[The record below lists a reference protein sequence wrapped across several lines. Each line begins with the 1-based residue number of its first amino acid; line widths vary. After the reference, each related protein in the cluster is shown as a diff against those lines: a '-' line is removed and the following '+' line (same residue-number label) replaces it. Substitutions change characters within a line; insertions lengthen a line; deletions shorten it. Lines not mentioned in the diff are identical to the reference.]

1 MSDTT
6 WGPLGEDR
14 DEHAPSGPPQDHL
27 PFVPPLPPAQAS
39 VRPAWEPDLAHER
52 TLTWETE
59 QDPWNSPVA
68 PVAVPTGR
76 RERGRIGWGRLFL
89 VSLLSGIVGATLAA
103 GVVLWLGDN
112 GSGGD
117 SANVTVVERIETQI
131 LTPETGGSTSAAV
144 ATRVLPSIVTI
155 EVRETS
161 GGDTAADSSGSG
173 VVIST
178 DGLLVTNHHV
188 VDGAA
193 DVRVVFA
200 DGRTYEAEII
210 GSDSLTDIALIRI
223 DAVGLT
229 AVEIGSAANMHI
241 GDAAIAI
248 GSPLGLRGGP
258 SVTVGVVSACDRRV
272 QTSVTSELF
281 GLLQTDAPI
290 TRGSSGG
297 ALVDDHG
304 RLIGIT
310 TAIGVS
316 DVGAEGLGFA
326 VPVEMVMRIVDDLN
340 EFGEARH
347 AFLGIQGTTLFRQ
360 AADGATVPSG
370 VVVSEVVAA
379 SAASAAG
386 LEPGD
391 IILSFDG
398 DAVTTMEQLVVEVRF
413 YRVGDAIDVVIER
426 TEAEQ
431 TIPVILLERPEDV

>member
-1 MSDTT
+1 M
-6 WGPLGEDR
+6 
-14 DEHAPSGPPQDHL
+14 PPI
-27 PFVPPLPPAQAS
+27 PPAPAS
-39 VRPAWEPDLAHER
+39 STRPGWEQDPTHQR

-68 PVAVPTGR
+68 PIAVPAGR

-117 SANVTVVERIETQI
+117 AANVTVVERVETQI
-131 LTPETGGSTSAAV
+131 LSPEASGSTSAAV

-155 EVRETS
+155 EVRETT
-161 GGDTAADSSGSG
+161 GGDTAVDSSGSG
-173 VVIST
+173 VVISS

-193 DVRVVFA
+193 DVRVIFA
-200 DGRTYEAEII
+200 DGRTYEATVI
-210 GSDSLTDIALIRI
+210 GSDSLTDVALIEI
-223 DAVGLT
+223 DAIGLT
-229 AVEIGSAANMHI
+229 PVEIGSADNMHI

-258 SVTVGVVSACDRRV
+258 SVTVGVVSAFDRRV

-379 SAASAAG
+379 SAASVAG

-398 DAVTTMEQLVVEVRF
+398 DPVTTMEQLVVEVRF

-426 TEAEQ
+426 TDNRHG
-431 TIPVILLERPEDV
+431 IPVILLERPEDV